1 MVANSLRKKLF
12 LSFLAIGLFPFL
24 ILLLYTMFLTESKLL
39 KQSVDEQYNQMQT
52 TLNLMNKHLFTLQ
65 KDVEF
70 LASLDVMDEILSD
83 DIDKKISRL
92 LTKKASDIGTRTNLF
107 VINTHEIITAS
118 SNAALLLRP
127 FHTSIKLA
135 KTGYFITNGKLY
147 FYTQIRASFDVKKR
161 LGYLILEYDLNN
173 LKPFLINKDV
183 IHSYIFNPQHNISIG
198 YNLQL
203 NIHFTKNKHSF
214 ITDKY
219 VTVYKRISFF
229 KEPFYLI
236 YAVNKTTALGGL
248 YDFVR
253 FILLMSLL
261 VFIIVLYL
269 SYKRSKEIIHPIEEL
284 TKATKEITKT
294 QDYSKKI
301 VTTSNDE
308 IQILSAAFNTML
320 QTTSQALLEL
330 EKENK
335 RRLSQ
340 FIDLVNLFNTIIQT
354 QDERSCIVN
363 SLEEIKMLTNN
374 QDLTFSEQKSDANNN
389 MSIDLYVGDFT
400 NKQKIYY
407 GSILFGFEE
416 FYDENEKRFY
426 DAIATMI
433 ELQLERIRLIEN
445 TMSVSKAK
453 SAFIS
458 NMSHELRT
466 PLNAIISATQLM
478 IAYEELS
485 DEQQDSIANIES
497 SAHYLLEMI
506 NGILD
511 ITKIE
516 AGKMDVHCEGT
527 DLITLLND
535 SIDILMP
542 LIQDKNLQL
551 KLETHQHDQL
561 AYRTDV
567 KIFQQIIIN
576 LLSNAVK
583 FTKQGNITLDV
594 KQESHAIVITIT
606 DTGIGISKE
615 DIKLL
620 FSDFTQVKNV
630 MHKQHKGTGL
640 GLSLSKKMARLIHG
654 DITIQSEGLDKGTTV
669 TFILFS
675 SHQHEY
681 QC

>member
-1 MVANSLRKKLF
+1 MIANSLRKKLF
-12 LSFLAIGLFPFL
+12 LSFLFIGLFPFL

-39 KQSVDEQYNQMQT
+39 KQSVDEKYNQMQI
-52 TLNLMNKHLFTLQ
+52 TLKLMNRHLFTLQ

-70 LASLDVMDEILSD
+70 LASLDIMDEVLSD

-92 LTKKASDIGTRTNLF
+92 LEKKVHDIGRTTNLF
-107 VINTHEIITAS
+107 VINSHKIITAS
-118 SNAALLLRP
+118 SNAALLLKP
-127 FHTSIKLA
+127 FHTSIKLG
-135 KTGYFITNGKLY
+135 KNGYFLKQEKLY
-147 FYTQIRASFDVKKR
+147 FYSQIQASFDSKKI

-173 LKPFLINKDV
+173 LKPFLIDKDT
-183 IHSYIFNPQHNISIG
+183 IYSYIVNPHRPISIG
-198 YNLQL
+198 YNLHL
-203 NIHFTKNKHSF
+203 KIHFSNNKHSI
-214 ITDKY
+214 ITNKY
-219 VTVYKRISFF
+219 VTVYKKIAFF

-236 YAVNKTTALGGL
+236 YAVNKTTALSSL

-253 FILLMSLL
+253 FILLMSLF
-261 VFIIVLYL
+261 VFIIVLYFA
-269 SYKRSKEIIHPIEEL
+269 YKRSKEIIHPIEEL
-284 TKATKEITKT
+284 TRTTKEITKT

-320 QTTSQALLEL
+320 QTTSCALLEL
-330 EKENK
+330 EAENK

-340 FIDLVNLFNTIIQT
+340 FIDLINLFNTIIQT

-363 SLEEIKMLTNN
+363 SLEEIKTLTSNPN
-374 QDLTFSEQKSDANNN
+374 LAFSEQKNNTDEN
-389 MSIDLYVGDFT
+389 ISIDLYVNDFT

-407 GSILFGFEE
+407 GSIIFEFE
-416 FYDENEKRFY
+416 HFYDENERRFY

-478 IAYEELS
+478 IAYEKLS

-516 AGKMDVHCEGT
+516 AGKMDVHCEDT
-527 DLITLLND
+527 DLITLVNE

-551 KLETHQHDQL
+551 KLETHQLEHL
-561 AYRTDV
+561 AYKTDV

-583 FTKQGNITLDV
+583 FTNKGDITIDI
-594 KQESHAIVITIT
+594 KREKSSIVISIT

-615 DIKLL
+615 DINLL

-630 MHKQHKGTGL
+630 MQKQHKGTGL
-640 GLSLSKKMARLIHG
+640 GLSLSQKMAHLIHG
-654 DITIQSEGLDKGTTV
+654 DIKIESEGLAKGSSV
-669 TFILFS
+669 SFYLFNS
-675 SHQHEY
+675 RN
-681 QC
+681 C

>member
-92 LTKKASDIGTRTNLF
+92 LEKKAHDIGTTTNLF
-107 VINTHEIITAS
+107 VTNKHNIITAS
-118 SNAALLLRP
+118 SNAALLLKP
-127 FHTSIKLA
+127 FHTSIKLG
-135 KTGYFITNGKLY
+135 KSGYFLKQKKLY
-147 FYTQIRASFDVKKR
+147 FYSQIQASFDAKKA
-161 LGYLILEYDLNN
+161 LGYLFLEYDLNN
-173 LKPFLINKDV
+173 LKPFLINKET
-183 IHSYIFNPQHNISIG
+183 IHSYIFNPHHHICIG
-198 YNLQL
+198 RNLQL
-203 NIHFTKNKHSF
+203 KIHFTKNQHSS
-214 ITDKY
+214 ITDSY
-219 VTVYKRISFF
+219 VTVYKRLSFF

-253 FILLMSLL
+253 FILLMSLFVL
-261 VFIIVLYL
+261 ILVLYL
-269 SYKRSKEIIHPIEEL
+269 SYKRSKEIIRPIEEL

-320 QTTSQALLEL
+320 QTTSHALLEL
-330 EKENK
+330 EAENK

-340 FIDLVNLFNTIIQT
+340 FIDLINLFNTIIQT

-363 SLEEIKMLTNN
+363 TLEEIKLLTNN
-374 QDLTFSEQKSDANNN
+374 QNLTFSEQKSSVDEH
-389 MSIDLYVGDFT
+389 MSIDLYVNDFT
-400 NKQKIYY
+400 NRQKVYY
-407 GSILFGFEE
+407 GSILFGFEH

-426 DAIATMI
+426 DAIATML

-458 NMSHELRT
+458 HMSHELRT
-466 PLNAIISATQLM
+466 PLNAIISASQLM
-478 IAYEELS
+478 IVYEELS
-485 DEQQDSIANIES
+485 DEQQDSIASIEA

-516 AGKMDVHCEGT
+516 AGKMDVHCEDT
-527 DLITLLND
+527 DLIALVHE

-551 KLETHQHDQL
+551 KLETHQLKHL
-561 AYRTDV
+561 AYKTDV

-583 FTKQGNITLDV
+583 FTNKGTITIEI
-594 KQESHAIVITIT
+594 KREKNSIVISIT

-615 DIKLL
+615 DIDLL
-620 FSDFTQVKNV
+620 FCDFTQVKNV
-630 MHKQHKGTGL
+630 MQKQHKGTGL
-640 GLSLSKKMARLIHG
+640 GLSLSQKMARLIHG
-654 DITIQSEGLDKGTTV
+654 DITIESEGLAKGCSV
-669 TFILFS
+669 HFRLFS
-675 SHQHEY
+675 SRN
-681 QC
+681 C

>member
-320 QTTSQALLEL
+320 QTTSHALLEL

-340 FIDLVNLFNTIIQT
+340 FVDLINLFNTIIQT
-354 QDERSCIVN
+354 QDEHSCIVN
-363 SLEEIKMLTNN
+363 TLEEIKRLTKN
-374 QDLTFSEQKSDANNN
+374 QNLTFSAQKIATTKKQ
-389 MSIDLYVGDFT
+389 SIDLYVSDFT
-400 NKQKIYY
+400 NKQKVYY
-407 GSILFGFEE
+407 GSIIFGFEA

-426 DAIATMI
+426 NAIATMI
-433 ELQLERIRLIEN
+433 GLQLERIRLIEN
-445 TMSVSKAK
+445 TMSVSRAK

-485 DEQQDSIANIES
+485 DEQQDSIAAIES
-497 SAHYLLEMI
+497 SAHYLLDFI

-511 ITKIE
+511 IAKIE
-516 AGKMDVHCEGT
+516 AGKMEVNKEDVDIIELVT
-527 DLITLLND
+527 NSSEILL
-535 SIDILMP
+535 P
-542 LIQDKNLQL
+542 LINDKELLFELHTEFLTQ
-551 KLETHQHDQL
+551 KSH
-561 AYRTDV
+561 YTDP
-567 KIFQQIIIN
+567 KILQQILIN
-576 LLSNAVK
+576 LLSNAIK
-583 FTKQGNITLDV
+583 FTNKGTITLKVYDDAHSLHIDI
-594 KQESHAIVITIT
+594 QDS
-606 DTGIGISKE
+606 GIGIEKE
-615 DIKLL
+615 HIKLL
-620 FSDFTQVKNV
+620 FNDFTQLENI
-630 MHKQHKGTGL
+630 MQKQHKGTGI
-640 GLSLSKKMARLIHG
+640 GLSLSKKMAQLLGG
-654 DITIQSEGLDKGTTV
+654 DIIIKSEGKGKGITASV
-669 TFILFS
+669 ILS
-675 SHQHEY
+675 L
-681 QC
+681 